1 MTRRL
6 RTAVLLLTLPSLA
19 WGQSLGEV
27 AQKEKERRK
36 QNEQAGVKT
45 RVVTEEDLK
54 NNKGQLANDPG
65 AASAKSATP
74 ATKPAQGESLFPEEE
89 SRSSGPDRRQQ
100 EASWR
105 ARAAQARERIAVT
118 KKTYEFLNSQY
129 LAQGERFVDEQGRTV
144 IASVEQ
150 LRAMIA
156 KAKSAMDAAEKALV
170 DLEESARRQSV
181 PPGWLR

>member
-1 MTRRL
+1 MTPRL
-6 RTAVLLLTLPSLA
+6 RTAVLMLTLPSLA

-36 QNEQAGVKT
+36 QNEQAGVKA

-74 ATKPAQGESLFPEEE
+74 TKPPQDESLFPEEE

-105 ARAAQARERIAVT
+105 ARAAQARERIAAT
-118 KKTYEFLNSQY
+118 KKAYEFLNSQY

-150 LRAMIA
+150 LREMIA
-156 KAKSAMDAAEKALV
+156 KAKAAMDAAQKALV
-170 DLEESARRQSV
+170 DLEESARRQNV